1 MIDDYILRDI
11 FLDAAAEEYADE
23 LASTDQIATS
33 LRFQNQIDKLLKKSR
48 KWGERNKKTLWKRCG
63 QSVAVFL
70 LVCSITLGAVMIA
83 SPTARAAIIDWV
95 IEWYDTH
102 IVYRFFGEPDL
113 PDLEA
118 VPKYDIAELPSGYVM
133 PSEEQEL
140 VDGRA
145 ITYENDNGD
154 TIYFEYVRVE
164 SGSALMIRTE
174 DVELLEVE
182 VNGYSGYIYLSEDLS
197 ESNAIVWY
205 DEQKKIQFMIDGVVD
220 QESLIRM
227 ANSVSLCKTT
237 KL

>member
-1 MIDDYILRDI
+1 MVDDYILRDI
-11 FLDAAAEEYADE
+11 FLDAAAEEYAAE
-23 LASTDQIATS
+23 LASTEQVVTS
-33 LRFQNQIDKLLKKSR
+33 LKFQKKIDKLLKKSNRGNKER
-48 KWGERNKKTLWKRCG
+48 KKPLWKQCI

-113 PDLEA
+113 EA
-118 VPKYDIAELPSGYVM
+118 VPKYDITELPSGYVT
-133 PSEEQEL
+133 PGEEQEL
-140 VDGRA
+140 IDGRA
-145 ITYENDNGD
+145 ITYKNDNGD

-174 DVELLEVE
+174 NVELLEVE
-182 VNGYSGYIYLSEDLS
+182 VNGYSGYIYLSEALS

-205 DEQKKIQFMIDGVVD
+205 DEQKKIQFMIDGIVD
-220 QESLIRM
+220 QEGLIRM

-237 KL
+237 K

>member
-70 LVCSITLGAVMIA
+70 FVCSLTLGTIMLA
-83 SPTARAAIIDWV
+83 SPTVRAAVVEWI

-102 IVYRFFGEPDL
+102 IIYRFSEKPDI
-113 PDLEA
+113 ET
-118 VPKYDIAELPSGYVM
+118 VPEYEITELPSGYVT
-133 PSEEQEL
+133 PGEEQEL

-182 VNGYSGYIYLSEDLS
+182 VNGYSGHIYLSEDLS

-205 DEQKKIQFMIDGVVD
+205 DEQKKIQFMIDGFVE
-220 QESLIRM
+220 QEDLLWM

-237 KL
+237 K